1 MSMNLFISI
10 ALSPKAGANIERVFW
25 FHNIYLQKYLI
36 FFSTTAHCPI
46 LQVVRPNKK
55 MKEMEKSIGQR
66 PKEPIRKKK
75 KEGEKASWLF
85 KEVPN

>member
-1 MSMNLFISI
+1 

-36 FFSTTAHCPI
+36 FFLTPAHCPI

-55 MKEMEKSIGQR
+55 MKKARASGGSPGFKVHLR
-66 PKEPIRKKK
+66 
-75 KEGEKASWLF
+75 GE
-85 KEVPN
+85 